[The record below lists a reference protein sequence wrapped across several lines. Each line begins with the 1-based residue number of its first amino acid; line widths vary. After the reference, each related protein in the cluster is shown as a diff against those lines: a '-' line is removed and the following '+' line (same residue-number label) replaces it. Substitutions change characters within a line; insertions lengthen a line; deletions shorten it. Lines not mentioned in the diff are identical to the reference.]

1 MERRTAPRIPSNKSI
16 SAGRRNGT
24 LFERLVVMKKKR
36 LHSAIR
42 RILDIT
48 TQVYNHSIYTTTC
61 SSGLRGLRVFLEAS
75 RMRKNK
81 RNVGCEEMVNWGV
94 KGLTPQRGELQRR
107 GEEMSAA
114 RGHDGSCPYKEEQKK
129 GKLCHNFTLRGN

>member
-1 MERRTAPRIPSNKSI
+1 
-16 SAGRRNGT
+16 
-24 LFERLVVMKKKR
+24 MKKKR

-94 KGLTPQRGELQRR
+94 KGLTPQRGELQ
-107 GEEMSAA
+107 
-114 RGHDGSCPYKEEQKK
+114 HKC
-129 GKLCHNFTLRGN
+129 GNPVAQAFEA